1 MNLKEIKGQYN
12 AVFSLGHLCLTAIQ
26 LKNNDLRPFSGP
38 LDWVTIH
45 SLTDLNLLL
54 RNRFTDFMEPKNLR
68 VIGYNTGEK
77 KEEGSTIYVSDD
89 FYNIGSVHDFDANQN
104 TLDHLA
110 TYPEVIEKYNRRID
124 RFIEKMSTS
133 KRILFVRTEGEGSFK
148 EAQELELVLS
158 DLVQHDFSVLLV
170 KHSKVNGIVEKNWP
184 LEKTCTVELPD
195 KEIWESNNDLWASL
209 FKGITLV

>member
-1 MNLKEIKGQYN
+1 M
-12 AVFSLGHLCLTAIQ
+12 FSLGHLCLTAIQ

-54 RNRFTDFMEPKNLR
+54 RNRFTGFMEPKNLR
-68 VIGYNTGEK
+68 VIGYNTGKK

-124 RFIEKMSTS
+124 RFIEKMS
-133 KRILFVRTEGEGSFK
+133 
-148 EAQELELVLS
+148 
-158 DLVQHDFSVLLV
+158 
-170 KHSKVNGIVEKNWP
+170 
-184 LEKTCTVELPD
+184 
-195 KEIWESNNDLWASL
+195 
-209 FKGITLV
+209 

>member
-54 RNRFTDFMEPKNLR
+54 RNRFTGFMEPKNLR
-68 VIGYNTGEK
+68 VIGYNTGKKK

-89 FYNIGSVHDFDANQN
+89 FYNIGSVHDFDVNQN

-148 EAQELELVLS
+148 EAQELNLYY
-158 DLVQHDFSVLLV
+158 QIWFS
-170 KHSKVNGIVEKNWP
+170 
-184 LEKTCTVELPD
+184 T
-195 KEIWESNNDLWASL
+195 
-209 FKGITLV
+209 TLAFFW

>member
-1 MNLKEIKGQYN
+1 M
-12 AVFSLGHLCLTAIQ
+12 
-26 LKNNDLRPFSGP
+26 
-38 LDWVTIH
+38 
-45 SLTDLNLLL
+45 
-54 RNRFTDFMEPKNLR
+54 
-68 VIGYNTGEK
+68 
-77 KEEGSTIYVSDD
+77 
-89 FYNIGSVHDFDANQN
+89 
-104 TLDHLA
+104 A